1 MEIQRN
7 TNLTTEELTQ
17 AVVDEVE
24 KDRTMSHGPD
34 FIKDLLR
41 LKLIHQIM
49 LQYYPKG
56 FDSRFPGRKGRCV
69 ARVPLADGHE
79 KIASAA
85 LRMGGVGFSIYGF
98 KDKYTDSVLFLKTYP
113 DVRSAGA
120 GGHIFLD
127 FVEETGIPIQLTTDK
142 GSEVGWP
149 YAFIHVTDIDP
160 TLFPFHVMIKSIHN
174 TVIEGFWR
182 QFKEKSGLNLK
193 DFLLRGKEDHLF
205 NPHDPLHEPLFYWIF
220 APLIQA
226 ELDDFVQ
233 WWNNHQVRHQH
244 KKIMPSGH
252 VPSHAMDYPELFGGL
267 NCRIEIPSEAIEDL
281 RGQLNIEEGSKSE
294 YQAWPGLTAEF
305 NVRASHS
312 FVEIG
317 EPIIKLS
324 NAWDIFVAM
333 GMEMSI

>member
-1 MEIQRN
+1 MPNPTGKNGNPEKHPPADNILKEALLKYTRQNQCREDQIASLEKDFGYTIN
-7 TNLTTEELTQ
+7 LSILRKEKIRLNIPTVRTQNLTTEELTQ

-41 LKLIHQIM
+41 LKLVLAPRDQIRQIM
-49 LQYYPKG
+49 LQYYPEG
-56 FDSRFPGRKGRCV
+56 FDSRFPGRKGRRV
-69 ARVPLADGHE
+69 ARVPLRASGLYYEVSADGHE

-127 FVEETGIPIQLTTDK
+127 FVDETGCIPIQLTTDK

-149 YAFIHVTDIDP
+149 YAFMSVLREIYAADIDP

-182 QFKEKSGLNLK
+182 QFKEKSGLNIK
-193 DFLLRGKEDHLF
+193 DFLLRGKEEHLF
-205 NPHDPLHEPLFYWIF
+205 NPHDPLHELTIP
-220 APLIQA
+220 
-226 ELDDFVQ
+226 
-233 WWNNHQVRHQH
+233 R
-244 KKIMPSGH
+244 
-252 VPSHAMDYPELFGGL
+252 
-267 NCRIEIPSEAIEDL
+267 NCTGFFS
-281 RGQLNIEEGSKSE
+281 
-294 YQAWPGLTAEF
+294 LTLC
-305 NVRASHS
+305 RQTTLYTL
-312 FVEIG
+312 G
-317 EPIIKLS
+317 
-324 NAWDIFVAM
+324 
-333 GMEMSI
+333 